1 MNIPLVSPTS
11 VGGHIKKWRQLR
23 RLSQMDLAL
32 EIGVSSRHISFVETG
47 KSRPSRDLIVMICD
61 ALEVPLRDR
70 NDMLKLAGCAGLY
83 SELDLNSPE
92 MAHVKS
98 MFESVMQQFD
108 PYGSVCMDVSWGILM
123 ENRSYSN
130 FVNLFFEKEEL
141 PEGVRNNMLKFV
153 FHPQGLSQYIQNWTE
168 FAPQFLRRI
177 RGAMDAKRSDEYN
190 KLFEELMQY
199 PTFPEFVSPDLL
211 LEEPKLMVPFS
222 LKKGDI
228 ALNLFCVTMRLGSP
242 KDVTLDE
249 LHVESYLPADP
260 ETKSFIEAM
269 S

>member
-1 MNIPLVSPTS
+1 MNICLVGPTS
-11 VGGHIKKWRQLR
+11 VGGHIKKWRKLR
-23 RLSQMDLAL
+23 RMSQMDLAL

-47 KSRPSRDLIVMICD
+47 NSRPSRDLVVMICD
-61 ALEVPLRDR
+61 ALEIPLRDR
-70 NDMLKLAGCAGLY
+70 NDMLKLAGFAALY
-83 SELDLNSPE
+83 SELDLSSPE

-98 MFESVMQQFD
+98 MFESVMRQFD
-108 PYGSVCMDVSWGILM
+108 PFGSVCMDLSWDIVM
-123 ENRSYSN
+123 ENRSYSS
-130 FVNLFFEKEEL
+130 FVDLFFEKDEL
-141 PEGVRNNMLKFV
+141 PDGVRNNMLKFV

-168 FAPQFLRRI
+168 FAPQFLRRV
-177 RGAMDAKRSDEYN
+177 RGDMDLNHADAYERLFDE
-190 KLFEELMQY
+190 LIQY
-199 PTFPEFVSPDLL
+199 PTFPEFMSADLL
-211 LEEPKLMVPFS
+211 IEEPKLMVPFS

-260 ETKSFIEAM
+260 ETKRFIESM